1 MLGLLAFVKTAD
13 AQVRLDLDNEL
24 EEAFFA
30 TKEQVKSMLCSQ
42 NDQQSHGV
50 VRHGHPVTY
59 VATHSPSAYLAPKP
73 WHTNSCRGG
82 PSLLITWRLSLIHI

>member
-1 MLGLLAFVKTAD
+1 MLGLLAFVKTPD

-42 NDQQSHGV
+42 NDQQAMASYGM
-50 VRHGHPVTY
+50 
-59 VATHSPSAYLAPKP
+59 ATQSR
-73 WHTNSCRGG
+73 T
-82 PSLLITWRLSLIHI
+82 

>member
-1 MLGLLAFVKTAD
+1 MLGLLAFVKTPD

-42 NDQQSHGV
+42 ND
-50 VRHGHPVTY
+50 
-59 VATHSPSAYLAPKP
+59 
-73 WHTNSCRGG
+73 
-82 PSLLITWRLSLIHI
+82 

>member
-1 MLGLLAFVKTAD
+1 MLGLLAFVKTPD

-50 VRHGHPVTY
+50 VRHGHPVT
-59 VATHSPSAYLAPKP
+59 VPGPEALAHELLSWWAQSSHHVEVHS
-73 WHTNSCRGG
+73 
-82 PSLLITWRLSLIHI
+82 RL

>member
-30 TKEQVKSMLCSQ
+30 TKEQVKSIKNIC
-42 NDQQSHGV
+42 
-50 VRHGHPVTY
+50 T
-59 VATHSPSAYLAPKP
+59 AE
-73 WHTNSCRGG
+73 
-82 PSLLITWRLSLIHI
+82 SLRTRLNKKKTSF